1 MVLVPGVS
9 YVGNLGRFGPKLMV
23 RPLFSGAGAFFHSEG
38 RGVGQISILLGK
50 GVQSIDLDETNT
62 AMLFVLISAR
72 ENLVA
77 QNRQNCRF
85 MTRATVLILR
95 SQGS

>member
-1 MVLVPGVS
+1 MTRATV
-9 YVGNLGRFGPKLMV
+9 V
-23 RPLFSGAGAFFHSEG
+23 RG

-62 AMLFVLISAR
+62 AMVFVLISAR

-77 QNRQNCRF
+77 
-85 MTRATVLILR
+85 
-95 SQGS
+95 